1 MVFLVF
7 LPHSSLSC
15 LNKLKLGL
23 YSLFNIQVLPAQAP
37 AYCII
42 TNGFN
47 NGPFHNWRRVVETYS
62 PFKITLLF
70 VGGSS
75 LKFCTP
81 PAYITLKTIKHI
93 MKCSC

>member
-1 MVFLVF
+1 MVF

-23 YSLFNIQVLPAQAP
+23 YSLSNIQVLPAQAP
-37 AYCII
+37 VYFII

-47 NGPFHNWRRVVETYS
+47 NGRFHIRRRVVETYR

-70 VGGSS
+70 GGGA
-75 LKFCTP
+75 LLNFVP
-81 PAYITLKTIKHI
+81 LLLI
-93 MKCSC
+93 